1 MRDGPVRDGVH
12 RESGMRDGPLRDG
25 PTRDTPIRDPAMR
38 DGPLREAPMRES
50 PMSGHSRHQSSS
62 SVGHTPVNRGMPP
75 PSSPQQ
81 NPAHRYSQLPPTRAP
96 ASGPP
101 NFGSGRELPA
111 LGAAQGHTSRVS
123 IADLLGG
130 PSSASREPPERNYGP
145 VSYFISNVGDSLLP
159 KLQ

>member
-1 MRDGPVRDGVH
+1 MRDGPHRDV
-12 RESGMRDGPLRDG
+12 GMRDGPARDA
-25 PTRDTPIRDPAMR
+25 PIRDPAIR
-38 DGPLREAPMRES
+38 DGPMREGPIREA

-81 NPAHRYSQLPPTRAP
+81 NSAPRYGQLPPTRAP
-96 ASGPP
+96 APGPP

-111 LGAAQGHTSRVS
+111 LGATPGHTSRVS

-130 PSSASREPPERNYGP
+130 PSSAAREQPERSYGP
-145 VSYFISNVGDSLLP
+145 VSHSKSNKGDLHLP
-159 KLQ
+159 NYTRTHKN